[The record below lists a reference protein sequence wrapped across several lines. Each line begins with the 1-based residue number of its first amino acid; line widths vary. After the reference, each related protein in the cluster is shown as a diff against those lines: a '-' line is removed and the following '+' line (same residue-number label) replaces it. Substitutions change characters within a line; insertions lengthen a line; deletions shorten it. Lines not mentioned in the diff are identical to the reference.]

1 MRIVFAI
8 AIFLIAACTSP
19 HDLEISGTID
29 SSDSINIIRYV
40 PDANNQPRPYDT
52 VVAVNGSFSFKVA
65 VEKPQLNFIMVE
77 GLNGNFPFIAEK
89 GQLAMSIDT
98 ENVAQSKTTGSMS
111 NDDYMAYKSKTE
123 AVGREL
129 NRLAGEIN
137 EAQQLNDN
145 LLVEELQKQYAV
157 TQQAVQVYEK
167 EVVTHNTDSYLAAL
181 LLERMLNNKSM
192 STAQAKPLFEGYSE
206 RIKTSVLGQSLL
218 NKVNAPISPTAIGSL
233 APNFVA
239 PTPEG
244 GSLELQKSLK
254 KITILDFWASWCR
267 PCRIENPNL
276 VRTYNKLKDQGLH
289 VVSVSLDRDKA
300 RWVQAIKDD
309 GLTWDHVSN
318 LQYWRDPVA
327 QLYKVSSIPATFILD
342 ENGVIIAKNLRGPQ
356 LEATLTQLIQQP

>member
-1 MRIVFAI
+1 MRHFIVLLA
-8 AIFLIAACTSP
+8 LIGTACSNSY
-19 HDLEISGTID
+19 DLEISGTINTTD
-29 SSDSINIIRYV
+29 SVSIIRYV

-52 VVAVNGSFSFKVA
+52 VVASGGHFSFKVA
-65 VEKPQLNFIMVE
+65 VEAPMLNFVMVQ
-77 GLNGNFPFIAEK
+77 GRNGNFPFIAEK
-89 GQLAMSIDT
+89 GQLTMELNAD
-98 ENVAQSKTTGSMS
+98 NLVQSKSFGTIS
-111 NDDYMAYKSKTE
+111 NDDFMAFKKRTE
-123 AVGREL
+123 EL
-129 NRLAGEIN
+129 SQEINQLGIEIN
-137 EAQQLNDN
+137 EARQFNDN
-145 LLVEELQKQYAV
+145 VLVEELQKQIASK
-157 TQQAVQVYEK
+157 QQAIQQYEI
-167 EVVTHNTDSYLAAL
+167 ETVSNNTNSYLAAL
-181 LLERMLNNKSM
+181 LLDRMLNSKTLN
-192 STAQAKPLFEGYSE
+192 TAQAKPIFENYSE
-206 RIKTSVLGQSLL
+206 RIRKTPLGQSLL
-218 NKVNAPISPTAIGSL
+218 SKVNASISPTAIGSL

-342 ENGVIIAKNLRGPQ
+342 ANGVIIAKNLRGPQ